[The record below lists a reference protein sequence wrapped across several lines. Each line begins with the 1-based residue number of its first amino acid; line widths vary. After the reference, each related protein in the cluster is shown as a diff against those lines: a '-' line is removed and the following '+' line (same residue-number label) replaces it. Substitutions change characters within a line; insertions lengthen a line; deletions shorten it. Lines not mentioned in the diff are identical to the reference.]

1 MKQAVLADSRD
12 GPVRPVIRT
21 FYDHSQVTPV
31 DSILEVCLLV
41 TLLTVKARFKSWCV
55 VNISRWPDQYS
66 THMDW
71 YIPYQNS
78 PLLIFRA
85 ANIDPIY

>member
-21 FYDHSQVTPV
+21 FYDHSQVR
-31 DSILEVCLLV
+31 
-41 TLLTVKARFKSWCV
+41 ARFKSWCV
-55 VNISRWPDQYS
+55 VNISRWPDRYS
-66 THMDW
+66 TRMDW
-71 YIPYQNS
+71 YNPYQNS

-85 ANIDPIY
+85 ANIDPYLLIQAVF